1 MQTGILYA
9 AIIQYLLKRK
19 VVMLK
24 LIIFDM
30 DGLMFATEQINYRAF
45 TEVVTEEGYQP
56 TFEQYTGFLGMHAKD
71 IQKKYYSYYGEDVDA
86 EGIYSKVG
94 ERSRQ
99 IIREEGVPEKKGL
112 RELLEVVREKGLHT
126 AVASGSDK
134 EIIKEYLERTGLTPY
149 FDIVLSAKE
158 VKRGKPY
165 PDIFLEICQ
174 RFQVEAE
181 ETLVLEDSANGVQAA
196 LAGNI
201 PVINIPDLL
210 PIPEEQQKQ
219 CVAVVEDLSK
229 VIPYIK

>member
-1 MQTGILYA
+1 
-9 AIIQYLLKRK
+9 
-19 VVMLK
+19 MLK

-30 DGLMFATEQINYRAF
+30 DGLMFATEQVNYRAF
-45 TEVVTEEGYQP
+45 TEVVKQEGYHP

-86 EGIYSKVG
+86 EGIYKKVG
-94 ERSRQ
+94 QRARQ
-99 IIREEGVPEKKGL
+99 IILEEGVPEKKGL
-112 RELLEVVREKGLHT
+112 RELLEVVREKGLYT
-126 AVASGSDK
+126 AVASGSDT
-134 EIIKEYLERTGLTPY
+134 EIIKEYLEKTGLTSY
-149 FDIVLSAKE
+149 FDIILSSKE

-165 PDIFLEICQ
+165 PDIFLKICE
-174 RFQVEAE
+174 RLHVDVE

-210 PIPEEQQKQ
+210 PIPEKQQEQ

-229 VIPYIK
+229 VISYISNGNCIRQ